1 MKKVLAIILTLLMI
15 IGLCACGTNDEEK
28 PYENTTHEIETPTNT
43 NEPTTDKEETK
54 PITNIIPEKHTY
66 NRGVTWKENITNIT
80 DFNLQEDIGEKL
92 GGGDQ
97 FPLEPQTGD
106 IYLDYDSFMYVYNM
120 RVNENMTYTIDETMN
135 GWSVRRITTMS
146 QPKFNQQILSEIAGK
161 PVVSAR
167 YTFYMTGENVPT
179 VVMIPETIV
188 DITGMFQSTGSHG
201 TNVIFKG
208 TPTTYDDCFK
218 DYQVIGVVDGKP
230 VMYIPEYKII
240 ISGNCDKEILK
251 KIADTANYN
260 NVFLGE

>member
-1 MKKVLAIILTLLMI
+1 MKKILAVTLALLI
-15 IGLCACGTNDEEK
+15 VIGLCACGASNEEK
-28 PYENTTHEIETPTNT
+28 PYEKTTHETET
-43 NEPTTDKEETK
+43 TTPSDTQEENKTEIVEDK
-54 PITNIIPEKHTY
+54 IIPENHSY
-66 NRGVTWKENITNIT
+66 YRGVSWRENVVNIT
-80 DFNLQEDIGEKL
+80 DFNLQEEIGEKL
-92 GGGDQ
+92 GGGNTM
-97 FPLEPQTGD
+97 PTEPQTGD

-120 RVNENMTYTIDETMN
+120 RVNENMTYTVDETMN

-179 VVMIPETIV
+179 VVMIPETIT

-208 TPTTYDDCFK
+208 TPTVYNDCFK
-218 DYQVIGVVDGKP
+218 NYQVPGVSGDKIVDH
-230 VMYIPEYKII
+230 IPTYRII
-240 ISGNCDKEILK
+240 LSGNCDKEIMK